1 MEDVVVSLGGSL
13 VNPGGIDEPF
23 LHNFSEMVNSLTVK
37 YRFVIVVGGGKL
49 ARDYIEI
56 ARKRG
61 ETEYNLDMLGIMATK
76 INALL
81 VKSFIKGARYVS
93 DFRDITTGNVVMG
106 GTEPGHTTDAV
117 SLLAAE
123 MLGVKKVINAT
134 TVDGIYDR
142 DPKIF
147 KDAKLLESIGYDDL
161 LKMFYLNSSGA
172 GPNQVLDFLSIKI
185 AERSGIEI
193 RVINGR
199 NIENFRKTIEGN
211 DFMGT
216 RVHRK

>member
-1 MEDVVVSLGGSL
+1 MEDVVISVGGSL
-13 VNPGGIDEPF
+13 VNPGGIDENF
-23 LHNFSEMVNSLTVK
+23 LQGFSEMINSLIDK

-61 ETEYNLDMLGIMATK
+61 ESEYNLDLIGIMATR

-81 VKSFIKGARYVS
+81 VKSYIKNARYAQ
-93 DFRDITTGNVVMG
+93 DLKEITNGNVVMG
-106 GTEPGHTTDAV
+106 GTVPGHTTDAV

-123 MLGVKKVINAT
+123 LLGVKKVINAT
-134 TVDGIYDR
+134 TVDGVYDK
-142 DPKIF
+142 DPKVN
-147 KDAKLLESIGYDDL
+147 KDARLIKDIRYADL
-161 LKMFYLNSSGA
+161 LGMFYLNSSGA

-193 RVINGR
+193 MVINGR
-199 NIENFRKTIEGN
+199 DIDNFKKAIEGD
-211 DFMGT
+211 DFRGT
-216 RVHRK
+216 RVCGP